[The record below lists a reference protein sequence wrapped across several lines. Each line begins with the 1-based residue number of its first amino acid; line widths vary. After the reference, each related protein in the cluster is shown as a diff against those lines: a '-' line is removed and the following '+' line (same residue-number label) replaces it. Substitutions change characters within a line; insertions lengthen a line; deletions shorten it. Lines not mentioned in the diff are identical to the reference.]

1 MLRGRR
7 VGTFTAGLVLVIFGM
22 LFLLRGILP
31 NMNYGEIVSLWPI
44 ILILLGVEIIIS
56 YIVNKE
62 EKIKYDA
69 GAVVIVMILSAFS
82 MVMAFMEFIIEH
94 PGQFGIAIR

>member
-7 VGTFTAGLVLVIFGM
+7 VGTFTAGLVLIIFGI
-22 LFLLRGILP
+22 LFLLRGVLP
-31 NMNYGEIVSLWPI
+31 NVNYGEIVALWPI

-62 EKIKYDA
+62 EKMKYDA
-69 GAVVIVMILSAFS
+69 GAVVIVMTLSVFS

-94 PGQFGIAIR
+94 PGQFGIVFN